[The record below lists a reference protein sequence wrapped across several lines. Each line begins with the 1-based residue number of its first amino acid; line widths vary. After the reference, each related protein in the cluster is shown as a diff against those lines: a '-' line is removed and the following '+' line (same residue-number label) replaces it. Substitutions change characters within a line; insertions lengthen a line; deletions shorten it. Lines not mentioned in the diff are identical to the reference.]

1 MYGFDTFHDDLCLEL
16 IENVHSRNF
25 HQAYV
30 FEGPEGLN
38 ILESAKLFAAAITCQ
53 RRETAPCG
61 DCPVCRLSYAGTN
74 PDITVID
81 TGGKKSIG
89 IDVIRDML
97 KDVYV
102 RPFES
107 ENKVYIITDGSALTV
122 ESQNAMLKILEEP
135 PEYAVFIVI
144 TASAS
149 VLLPTILSRAVK
161 LRFMPLGEE
170 KMREYIKS
178 KYPQAENTEFL
189 VRFSE
194 GLPERADSIIND
206 ESFEPL
212 RREAFKM
219 LIPLLSK
226 HRISAYAVAEFLEKN
241 KEKAKTILD
250 LWQSFLRDIF
260 LMQSGTPELTAN
272 VDLKDEL
279 SKLAARLPEKY
290 VILALDRLIASKN
303 MLRRYVNLNAL
314 ALNLSF
320 SIKNGINS
328 I

>member
-1 MYGFDTFHDDLCLEL
+1 MYRFNTFHDDICLEL
-16 IENVHSRNF
+16 IENVHSKSF
-25 HQAYV
+25 HQAYI

-38 ILESAKLFAAAITCQ
+38 ILEAARLFATAITCQ
-53 RRETAPCG
+53 RREAAPCG
-61 DCPVCRLSYAGTN
+61 DCPVCKLSYADTN

-81 TGGKKSIG
+81 TGEKKSIG
-89 IDVIRDML
+89 IDVIRDMIR
-97 KDVYV
+97 DVYV
-102 RPFES
+102 RPFEA

-135 PEYAVFIVI
+135 PEYAVFIII

-161 LRFMPLGEE
+161 LRFMPLNED
-170 KMREYIKS
+170 KMREYIRKN
-178 KYPQAENTEFL
+178 YPDEQNTEFL

-226 HRISAYAVAEFLEKN
+226 HMISAYAVADFMEKN
-241 KEKAKTILD
+241 KEGAKTILD
-250 LWQSFLRDIF
+250 LWQSFLRDV
-260 LMQSGTPELTAN
+260 LLLQNGTPELTAN
-272 VDLKDEL
+272 TDLKDEL
-279 SKLAARLPEKY
+279 SKLASRLPEKY
-290 VILALDRLIASKN
+290 VILALDRLITAKN
-303 MLRRYVNLNAL
+303 MLRRYVNLHGL

-320 SIKNGINS
+320 SIKNGAKTI
-328 I
+328 